1 MADAYARNT
10 IIALAA
16 AAGLVLLAGPAAAQD
31 SGESSG
37 TWTLQLENDRFSN
50 TDRHYTHGTRVS
62 WVSPAAHS
70 DPQWVAELL
79 HDLYPFEDLRQGRV
93 GLAFGQNIYTPEN
106 TDATA
111 LIRDD
116 RPYAGWLYGAISVH
130 AETSSY
136 SPEGT
141 PDTLDTVEL
150 QAGMVGPYAFAEE
163 VQNGFHE
170 LINVSESQGWD
181 NQLDNEPGIMLVGE
195 RRWRSHPLDIL
206 GFEADAIPNVGA
218 AVGNV
223 MTFANVG
230 MIARFGSALDADY
243 GPPLIRPSLSGL
255 ASIDEKRDF
264 GWYVFAG
271 LQGRAIARNIFLDG
285 NTFSDSHSVDKKY
298 FVGDFQFGVAIL
310 VDGVRIALTQV
321 YRTREYEGQDKPDRY
336 GAFSVSARF

>member
-1 MADAYARNT
+1 MADAYPSKTAL
-10 IIALAA
+10 ALAA
-16 AAGLVLLAGPAAAQD
+16 ASVLLWAATPAAAQETVD
-31 SGESSG
+31 SSG

-50 TDRHYTHGTRVS
+50 TDRHYTHGTRLA
-62 WVSPAAHS
+62 WVSTAAES
-70 DPQWVAELL
+70 EPRWVAELL

-93 GLAFGQNIYTPEN
+93 GLAFGQNIYTPED
-106 TDATA
+106 TSSRAVVQDE
-111 LIRDD
+111 

-130 AETSSY
+130 AETSSH
-136 SPEGT
+136 SPDGV

-150 QAGMVGPYAFAEE
+150 QAGVVGPSAFAKQ

-170 LINVSESQGWD
+170 LIDVAESQGWN
-181 NQLDNEPGIMLVGE
+181 NQLDNEPGIMLIGE
-195 RRWRSHPLDIL
+195 RRWRARPLDIL

-223 MTFANVG
+223 MTFANAG

-255 ASIDEKRDF
+255 ASIDERRDF

-298 FVGDFQFGVAIL
+298 LVGDFQFGVAIL
-310 VDGVRIALTQV
+310 VDGVRVALTQI

-336 GAFSVSARF
+336 GALSVSARF